1 MARDNSRD
9 WGYKFA
15 MARTVRKHVVVQ
27 PGGVVEIQSP
37 DLPAGAEADVTVR
50 IQVDRPTNGQRLTAL
65 IGRGTGL
72 YKSADEV
79 DSQIRE
85 LRQEWQR

>member
-1 MARDNSRD
+1 MTRI
-9 WGYKFA
+9 
-15 MARTVRKHVVVQ
+15 VRKHAVVKQ
-27 PGGVVEIQSP
+27 GGVVEVRSP

-50 IQVDRPTNGQRLTAL
+50 VHVHRHANGQKLASL

-79 DSQIRE
+79 DAHIRE
-85 LRQEWQR
+85 LREEWQR